1 MFSFTYTK
9 PKYDKLTSDAD
20 SERNDVLLDATP
32 QAFPRFWR
40 FGVTF
45 TLVFSNFISALL
57 IIAILTSHEDHV
69 ENGFE
74 MGYHSDFGPAR
85 EHIELQQVIFTG
97 SSSFTYAGVEFQHH
111 PPQVRYVGEP
121 SPEIDKAWRDLTSGG
136 MFLATEEEINSQWP
150 GEYSELWNKEKGGYM
165 ISLDVYRT
173 LDCLNLLRRGLSPE
187 HYGHTDGEDTK
198 SKANHCIER
207 IRQSIMCAGDLTP
220 SPSRYN
226 PGLGRHYI
234 DEDYSHTCRNFD
246 RLDRWAK
253 ERAMG
258 QLAVKPVRNE

>member
-74 MGYHSDFGPAR
+74 MGYHSDFGM
-85 EHIELQQVIFTG
+85 L
-97 SSSFTYAGVEFQHH
+97 VED
-111 PPQVRYVGEP
+111 
-121 SPEIDKAWRDLTSGG
+121 I
-136 MFLATEEEINSQWP
+136 
-150 GEYSELWNKEKGGYM
+150 
-165 ISLDVYRT
+165 
-173 LDCLNLLRRGLSPE
+173 
-187 HYGHTDGEDTK
+187 
-198 SKANHCIER
+198 
-207 IRQSIMCAGDLTP
+207 
-220 SPSRYN
+220 
-226 PGLGRHYI
+226 YI
-234 DEDYSHTCRNFD
+234 GNG
-246 RLDRWAK
+246 WI
-253 ERAMG
+253 
-258 QLAVKPVRNE
+258 